1 MFTHVML
8 GANDLE
14 VSRKFYDATLGAL
27 GHKPGVLSQDR
38 YFYRSP
44 TGVLA
49 LTKPLDGGVA
59 TGANGG
65 TVGFIAKSTESVDEF
80 YSQGIANGGS
90 MCEYMPGYR
99 DGVAGRVYITWLR
112 DPAGNKV
119 CAMYRVPK

>member
-1 MFTHVML
+1 ML

-90 MCEYMPGYR
+90 MCEDMPGYR